1 MEYFKYECDLSFNV
15 CARKSPLAVFM
26 RRCVFVSEA
35 HMNFYVSNSKKYRP
49 HVQYFDNES
58 DAKDWVAKMEKE
70 SKSMKFGELYR
81 KYGNA

>member
-1 MEYFKYECDLSFNV
+1 MEYFKYECDLSFDV
-15 CARKSPLAVFM
+15 CRRKPLTVFM
-26 RRCVFVSEA
+26 RKCVFVSEA

-58 DAKDWVAKMEKE
+58 DAKDWVANMKKE
-70 SKSMKFGELYR
+70 SMTLTFGELYS